1 MINFCSFSYT
11 ITATHGTGVEFG
23 NLATMVTGLELVTGE
38 GETLS
43 LSETNHPIIFKAALV
58 SVFINPISW
67 YVVMPRCA
75 QQRMRKRGIR

>member
-43 LSETNHPIIFKAALV
+43 LSEANHPIIFKAALV
-58 SVFINPISW
+58 SVLSAG
-67 YVVMPRCA
+67 M
-75 QQRMRKRGIR
+75 